1 MVLHAIT
8 VTSVNRRRRVFMI
21 SDDVLEIVFITICIM
36 MSAMLPFSI
45 YYEVIIDKDNEKQ

>member
-21 SDDVLEIVFITICIM
+21 SDDVLEIVFITICII

>member
-1 MVLHAIT
+1 
-8 VTSVNRRRRVFMI
+8 MI
-21 SDDVLEIVFITICIM
+21 SDDVLGIVFITICIM